1 MKKILTAVPL
11 ALAAAAVLAT
21 PASAASPLNAGKI
34 RAEIQQLD
42 RQVDRMRGLSDRE
55 ERRLESQVDRLD
67 ALYRS
72 YARGGFTRSE
82 LQRLDS
88 QVNAVKAQV
97 YAQSRDRDG
106 RFARNDR
113 DGRHGDH
120 GPRYDGHHGPDRHD
134 RR

>member
-1 MKKILTAVPL
+1 MNKILTAVPL

-21 PASAASPLNAGKI
+21 PASAAAPLNAGKI

-42 RQVDRMRGLSDRE
+42 RQVDRMRGLSNRE
-55 ERRLESQVDRLD
+55 EKRLEGQVDRLE
-67 ALYRS
+67 ALYRN

-97 YAQSRDRDG
+97 YAQAHDRNG
-106 RFARNDR
+106 RFARHDNHR
-113 DGRHGDH
+113 GPARHGH
-120 GPRYDGHHGPDRHD
+120 R
-134 RR
+134 